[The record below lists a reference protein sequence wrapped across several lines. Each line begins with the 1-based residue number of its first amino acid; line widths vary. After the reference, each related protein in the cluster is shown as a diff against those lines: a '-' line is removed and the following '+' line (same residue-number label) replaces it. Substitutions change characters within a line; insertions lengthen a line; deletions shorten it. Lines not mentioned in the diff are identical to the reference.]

1 MSKAHVRHLGGS
13 TIQSGIDDLVGVV
26 PGIVAQSI
34 EQYATI
40 LQRSSRLLTDLLPT
54 RSLKLTDCCEIPEQ
68 ACPPRCVC
76 EIDWEA
82 CPGES
87 LHATIGVRNTSSR
100 AHDFTFSAGPWTGAA
115 GELSQLNVSPQN
127 AHLGPGERVVITLA
141 LQLTPYVKSG
151 QQHEAEVTLRGA
163 YEQCVRVRLQVC
175 DNAPAHCEVEQG
187 DPPVRVR
194 AHQWYDHFQCE
205 EPCGPARTDANRK

>member
-1 MSKAHVRHLGGS
+1 MSKAHVRHPGGS

-34 EQYATI
+34 EQYAKI

-87 LHATIGVRNTSSR
+87 LQATVGVKNTSVHAR
-100 AHDFTFSAGPWTGAA
+100 EFTFSAGPWTGAA
-115 GELSQLNVSPQN
+115 AELPQLKVSPPSAN
-127 AHLGPGERVVITLA
+127 LAAGERVVVTMA
-141 LQLTPYVKSG
+141 LQLNSNAKAG
-151 QQHEAEVTLRGA
+151 QRYEAEVTLRGA
-163 YEQCVRVRLQVC
+163 YEQCVCVRLQVC
-175 DNAPAHCEVEQG
+175 DNSPAHCEVEQG

-205 EPCGPARTDANRK
+205 EPCVPARTDPNKG